1 MAEFGKATNIH
12 RKKFWSMPKSIWFPD
27 DDFEQLVLLA
37 KQAGFRVSR
46 GRGSQ
51 LRLFVMAAANTVCT
65 GQERAGSAAPVL
77 SHPAHSPA
85 QEGEQ

>member
-1 MAEFGKATNIH
+1 
-12 RKKFWSMPKSIWFPD
+12 MPKSIYLTD
-27 DDFEQLVLLA
+27 EQYQQIVKA
-37 KQAGFRVSR
+37 AQACGYRVQR

-51 LRLFVMAAANTVCT
+51 LAQFVVAAANTVCT

-77 SHPAHSPA
+77 SQPVYSPA